1 MLNGKKKL
9 IFLFKPRATLCNY
22 NESVSGSFTANCVK
36 FYNFFIIQTFKL
48 WRVEI
53 ETSQWLLFEDTTMTD
68 EVQSDVMIDNLDTSV
83 ATMDLITAITADIIE
98 KVHNHNQWNKHTN
111 ISPTESHVYTV
122 L

>member
-1 MLNGKKKL
+1 
-9 IFLFKPRATLCNY
+9 
-22 NESVSGSFTANCVK
+22 
-36 FYNFFIIQTFKL
+36 
-48 WRVEI
+48 
-53 ETSQWLLFEDTTMTD
+53 MTD

-122 L
+122 LLTCLRRVRFRIEIAYVSVTFIDITR